1 RLGYQFVGWFNQMVS
16 GDEVLAI
23 SLGSAG
29 NKNLYARFEPIVYD
43 ITYSNLQGTTSINPT
58 TYHIETNTFNL
69 TNPTSRTGYNFV
81 GWFDALSGGNQ
92 IESILKGSI
101 GDIELFARFTSI
113 SYSITYS
120 NLEGTTHTNPATYHI
135 ETPSINLQNPTE
147 KPGYD
152 FVGWFTNQVGGS
164 EVVTIP
170 EGSTGNRT
178 LYARFEVITYNITYN
193 NLNGTT
199 HSNP

>member
-1 RLGYQFVGWFNQMVS
+1 
-16 GDEVLAI
+16 
-23 SLGSAG
+23 
-29 NKNLYARFEPIVYD
+29 
-43 ITYSNLQGTTSINPT
+43 
-58 TYHIETNTFNL
+58 
-69 TNPTSRTGYNFV
+69 
-81 GWFDALSGGNQ
+81 
-92 IESILKGSI
+92 
-101 GDIELFARFTSI
+101 TSI

-199 HSNP
+199 HSNPLTYTIETATITLTNPTNRIGYNFVG